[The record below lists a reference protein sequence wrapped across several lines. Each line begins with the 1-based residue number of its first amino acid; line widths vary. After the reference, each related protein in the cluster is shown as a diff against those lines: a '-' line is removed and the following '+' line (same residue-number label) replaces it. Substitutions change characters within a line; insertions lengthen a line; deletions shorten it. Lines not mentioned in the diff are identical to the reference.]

1 MPGDTRSYHHGNLR
15 AALVEA
21 GLRLARQG
29 GEAALGL
36 REVTRSVGV
45 TPNAA
50 YRHFADRRSL
60 VLAVAAEAHERLAR
74 AMLERMNA
82 DPRSADPAEQAL
94 RHLRGVGLGYI
105 AFALS
110 EPGWFSLAIL
120 TQEVPG
126 DEDPSAV
133 GEHVPPPFQLLLDAL
148 DETVAAGVLTPERRD
163 HAEWACW
170 SAVHG
175 FADLATRGPLRH
187 QDRATIDALA
197 THTVETIIDGIRH
210 APAAT

>member
-1 MPGDTRSYHHGNLR
+1 MAAGTRSYHHGNLR

-60 VLAVAAEAHERLAR
+60 VMAVAAEAHERLAR
-74 AMLERMNA
+74 AMLEQMHA
-82 DPRSADPAEQAL
+82 APPDDDPAETAL

-105 AFALS
+105 QFALS

-120 TQEVPG
+120 TQEERG
-126 DEDPSAV
+126 EGDPSAV

-148 DETVAAGVLTPERRD
+148 DGIVDAGALTPERRV

-175 FADLATRGPLRH
+175 FADLATRGPLRY
-187 QDRATIDALA
+187 QDRAVIDKLA
-197 THTVETIIDGIRH
+197 EHVVETIIDGIRKVG
-210 APAAT
+210 